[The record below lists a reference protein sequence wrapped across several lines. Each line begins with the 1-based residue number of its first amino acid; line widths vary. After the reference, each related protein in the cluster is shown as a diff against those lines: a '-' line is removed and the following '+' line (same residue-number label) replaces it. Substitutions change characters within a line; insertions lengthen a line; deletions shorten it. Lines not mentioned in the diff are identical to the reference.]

1 MAKVTD
7 TRGGI
12 ATKEGL
18 GTIANR
24 LVRLRKEAGLSQA
37 QMAEKLG
44 ISQPVVSD
52 YERGASRLH
61 GELILKVAEIL
72 NVSADELLGK
82 ETNKP
87 KARPTGKVQRSSR
100 KSPISRAASKTKSS
114 SSSQLSSASSSK
126 PKSEKKRFLMGKRG
140 YILST
145 SFTSPPPHVSPMT
158 APNVM
163 CTYLPRPLLLSLIG
177 TYKVTAFG

>member
-7 TRGGI
+7 TRRGI

-18 GTIANR
+18 ETIAQR

-44 ISQPVVSD
+44 LSQPVVSD

-87 KARPTGKVQRSSR
+87 KARPTGKVQ
-100 KSPISRAASKTKSS
+100 
-114 SSSQLSSASSSK
+114 QVF
-126 PKSEKKRFLMGKRG
+126 EE
-140 YILST
+140 
-145 SFTSPPPHVSPMT
+145 VS
-158 APNVM
+158 N
-163 CTYLPRPLLLSLIG
+163 LPRRQQD
-177 TYKVTAFG
+177 KVVEFVSAFVRQQRQAEK

>member
-7 TRGGI
+7 TRRGL

-18 GTIANR
+18 ETIAQR

-44 ISQPVVSD
+44 LSQPVVSD

-87 KARPTGKVQRSSR
+87 KARPTGKVQ
-100 KSPISRAASKTKSS
+100 
-114 SSSQLSSASSSK
+114 QVF
-126 PKSEKKRFLMGKRG
+126 EE
-140 YILST
+140 
-145 SFTSPPPHVSPMT
+145 VS
-158 APNVM
+158 N
-163 CTYLPRPLLLSLIG
+163 LPRRQQD
-177 TYKVTAFG
+177 KVVEFVSAFVRQQRQAEK

>member
-7 TRGGI
+7 TRRGI

-18 GTIANR
+18 ETIAQR

-44 ISQPVVSD
+44 LSQPVVSD

-87 KARPTGKVQRSSR
+87 KARPSGKVQ
-100 KSPISRAASKTKSS
+100 
-114 SSSQLSSASSSK
+114 QVF
-126 PKSEKKRFLMGKRG
+126 EE
-140 YILST
+140 
-145 SFTSPPPHVSPMT
+145 VS
-158 APNVM
+158 N
-163 CTYLPRPLLLSLIG
+163 LPRRQQD
-177 TYKVTAFG
+177 KVVEFVSAFVRQQRQAEK